1 MFQRGLRW
9 EILGQVPLGPGRE
22 EVTVAD
28 WPPSA
33 GDPGGP
39 DGGFTSCSVGSW
51 GQPQFTSLST
61 YKQRAPRGLGC
72 RQTFSVP
79 MSLGGLRASAL
90 VHNSVSQV
98 GLGFCPVVPQGL
110 GSPEGLQHLCPLV
123 SRVAGEGVE
132 DVAPGTAGHS
142 CTLRTLSQPRPEH
155 RVRRHSFPAWAP
167 LQKARPRDSVSWGLA
182 GPRPSLTK
190 ERWEDRAPNW
200 RNVQASSLEPP
211 PQAGCRLWGRMA
223 CWPQSGRGGSCE
235 GLRASGALRC
245 GSHLPAQE
253 PPLGSEDW
261 RSLSP
266 NPAHGPL

>member
-1 MFQRGLRW
+1 M
-9 EILGQVPLGPGRE
+9 
-22 EVTVAD
+22 AD

-39 DGGFTSCSVGSW
+39 DGGFTSCSVRRW

-72 RQTFSVP
+72 RQNFSAP
-79 MSLGGLRASAL
+79 MSLGELRASAL

-98 GLGFCPVVPQGL
+98 GLGLCPVVPQGL
-110 GSPEGLQHLCPLV
+110 GSPKGLQHLCPLV

-132 DVAPGTAGHS
+132 DVAQGTAGHS
-142 CTLRTLSQPRPEH
+142 CILRTLSQPRLEH

-190 ERWEDRAPNW
+190 ERWEDRAPNRGMCKLPLW
-200 RNVQASSLEPP
+200 SPRPKLGAVCGVGRR
-211 PQAGCRLWGRMA
+211 AGPRVA
-223 CWPQSGRGGSCE
+223 GGSCR
-235 GLRASGALRC
+235 GLRASGTLCC

-261 RSLSP
+261 
-266 NPAHGPL
+266 